1 MESLNF
7 QPYLDRLI
15 SFASS
20 EDRKQDLLSA
30 KAEYFRLTGEV
41 HEEDKSFE
49 MRMASFL
56 DWYLFDRPSPASGHT
71 PAQEYYELVSK
82 TSSREHAEIFRG
94 FTETRHGLFE
104 VRKFGKDMVRL
115 RDLYTGQDHDVTER
129 RVVAGLE
136 KGDVIEARL
145 IPFGGHLLFSSASL
159 YHPREGTKAIVKE
172 VKRRRKKEPE
182 RDPRELVWECAR
194 MALKVE
200 RYRQI
205 SVEKIYDFQHRKP

>member
-1 MESLNF
+1 MESLNY
-7 QPYLDRLI
+7 QPYLDKLI
-15 SFASS
+15 AFASS
-20 EDRKQDLLSA
+20 DGRKKDLLEA
-30 KAEYFRLTGEV
+30 KSVYFRLTGEV
-41 HEEDKSFE
+41 HEDDKSFE

-56 DWYLFDRPSPASGHT
+56 DWYLFDRPSPATGLT

-82 TSSREHAEIFRG
+82 NSSPDEADIFRG
-94 FTETRHGLFE
+94 FTETRHGLYE
-104 VRKFGKDMVRL
+104 VRKFGKDMLRL
-115 RDLYTGQDHDVTER
+115 RDLNSAQDYDVTER
-129 RVVAGLE
+129 RLVAGLE

-145 IPFGGHLLFSSASL
+145 IPFRGHLLFSSASI

-172 VKRRRKKEPE
+172 VSRRRKKEPE

-205 SVEKIYDFQHRKP
+205 AVEKIYDFERKKL